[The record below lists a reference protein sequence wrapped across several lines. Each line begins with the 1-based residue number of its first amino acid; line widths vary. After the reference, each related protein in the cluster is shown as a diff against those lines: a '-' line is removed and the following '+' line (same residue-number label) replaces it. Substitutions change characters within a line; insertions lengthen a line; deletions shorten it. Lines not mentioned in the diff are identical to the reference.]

1 MRKLEDWIEYMEG
14 EGLLKLM
21 GRLGMLLRYSS
32 TDQLVLD
39 NLRRLRRIL
48 KNSDPALD
56 IENEIS
62 SSEFL
67 GNFHAD
73 TMARIVAS
81 QKPKAPKA
89 NRMYAK
95 VKSWAEIRHQD

>member
-14 EGLLKLM
+14 EGILRFMGKL
-21 GRLGMLLRYSS
+21 GLLLRHSL

-48 KNSDPALD
+48 KQADPALE
-56 IENEIS
+56 IENQIS

-67 GNFHAD
+67 GNFHAE
-73 TMARIVAS
+73 TMAKILSGSAGC
-81 QKPKAPKA
+81 
-89 NRMYAK
+89 N
-95 VKSWAEIRHQD
+95 KSNQGGLKYITREDRA